1 METEAGSGGGGRNGG
16 SRDNSPP
23 SRGGNRNEEGPEDSD
38 DGGNDDNHNYV
49 AVSALLGSINLLEVD
64 DLKME
69 QYPSESL
76 EILEEINDRE
86 ELMKKLDDKKLLAYY
101 EKMFK
106 KQV

>member
-49 AVSALLGSINLLEVD
+49 AALLGSINLLEVD

-86 ELMKKLDDKKLLAYY
+86 EFMKKLDDKKLLAYY